1 MSAGVI
7 LGNLKLEMMIL
18 LHQNKKGEIQGKVPL
33 RQIVTE
39 VKKKD

>member
-18 LHQNKKGEIQGKVPL
+18 LHQNKKGESQGKKN
-33 RQIVTE
+33 VTLE
-39 VKKKD
+39 L